1 MAKTIQMRTPQQEKE
16 ARLVAGMYDKNRK
29 IQSELYAYCSR
40 YFWANY
46 RGVFFADEESA
57 TEIFQ
62 NTFIA
67 MWENIERRKI
77 YVSDGRVMG
86 KNNEPLSG
94 SILTYFMGIARI
106 KYLEWVREH
115 PAYAD
120 PETEME
126 RKIKEE
132 GFDAQQY
139 TNMLYDSEDN
149 KMLDIIADVI
159 SHMSERCSE
168 ILSKFY
174 YEEKDLDT
182 ILLEIHNRFEER
194 PQNEE
199 AQVHGVIAY
208 FSTKH
213 LSQLFELIKRQMDM
227 NNNNFQ
233 DRIDEYLL
241 HGDTMSEEDK
251 AQFLKE
257 IEEDAEKKEQYE
269 FTKNVK
275 QAMVSRGEKLKAMTE
290 FQKEMKSHHH
300 RKTWLWI
307 SSIAAVLVI
316 GFFAINPL
324 FVENSPTD
332 NVRGDENDVFDMTV
346 QTDSI
351 NNDSISTDT
360 ISLHHE

>member
-1 MAKTIQMRTPQQEKE
+1 
-16 ARLVAGMYDKNRK
+16 
-29 IQSELYAYCSR
+29 
-40 YFWANY
+40 
-46 RGVFFADEESA
+46 
-57 TEIFQ
+57 
-62 NTFIA
+62 
-67 MWENIERRKI
+67 
-77 YVSDGRVMG
+77 
-86 KNNEPLSG
+86 
-94 SILTYFMGIARI
+94 
-106 KYLEWVREH
+106 
-115 PAYAD
+115 
-120 PETEME
+120 
-126 RKIKEE
+126 
-132 GFDAQQY
+132 
-139 TNMLYDSEDN
+139 
-149 KMLDIIADVI
+149 
-159 SHMSERCSE
+159 
-168 ILSKFY
+168 
-174 YEEKDLDT
+174 
-182 ILLEIHNRFEER
+182 
-194 PQNEE
+194 
-199 AQVHGVIAY
+199 
-208 FSTKH
+208 
-213 LSQLFELIKRQMDM
+213 M

-241 HGDTMSEEDK
+241 YGDTMSEEDK

-275 QAMVSRGEKLKAMTE
+275 QTMVSRGEKLKAMTE

-346 QTDSI
+346 PTDSI